1 MVFKKFRLFLIL
13 FIAASFL
20 FVADFSVCEQD
31 DVQENTQTEQSE
43 QAEREIDN
51 EEETMEE
58 QQEELQEES
67 QKEPRKE
74 QQQIKKENAAK
85 PSFITNYISKKN
97 LNKKTKKIILQAN
110 DELNGAISG
119 CIEGE
124 YENVEEKFHNFLN
137 KINELDF
144 MPEEIEFLL
153 TDCENM
159 LRKIKN
165 MNDIYVNKNN
175 LYRSRMSVIPLD
187 YDDILLDKWMNIYT
201 NEKGTAKN
209 NMRIALERSGK
220 YRDMILSILK
230 EYDLP
235 EELLYLPIVESL
247 FNNNCVSRAKAVGMW
262 QIMAHRGQALG
273 LKINYWIDERR
284 DPEKATR
291 AAAKYLQELFFLLDD
306 WHFALSA
313 YNRGEYG
320 LISDLKF
327 SNSSS
332 MVDMKNRNATPKET
346 QNYVPQFIVAVK
358 IAKEPEKYGFN
369 NLKFEEPFVYDTVI
383 TDKVIDLKIVAKC
396 AGTTVEKIKELNP
409 ALLAWCTPHGYK
421 NFELHIPEGTKEMF
435 YENIVKEKDLNPSPG
450 FIKYKVKKGE
460 YLEKIAK
467 DFKTTVTA
475 IKEDNPKLKKQKYLQ
490 PNQILVIRP
499 GRKYYNKK

>member
-1 MVFKKFRLFLIL
+1 MLKNIKLFFLI
-13 FIAASFL
+13 ISFL
-20 FVADFSVCEQD
+20 FLANFSFCEEPDIDTDQD
-31 DVQENTQTEQSE
+31 EQTEQIAEDTEENESSE
-43 QAEREIDN
+43 Q
-51 EEETMEE
+51 EE
-58 QQEELQEES
+58 QTES
-67 QKEPRKE
+67 VESPVVMEKE
-74 QQQIKKENAAK
+74 QKQEKK
-85 PSFITNYISKKN
+85 PSLVSNFVTKKSSN
-97 LNKKTKKIILQAN
+97 NKTKKIIMQAS

-119 CIEGE
+119 CAEGT
-124 YENVEEKFHNFLN
+124 YENVEEKFHKFLN
-137 KINELDF
+137 KINSLDL
-144 MPEEIEFLL
+144 MPEEIELLL

-165 MNDIYVNKNN
+165 MNDLYVSKNN
-175 LYRSRMSVIPLD
+175 LYRSKMSEIPLV
-187 YDDILLDKWMNIYT
+187 YDEDVLTKWTNIYT
-201 NEKGTAKN
+201 NERGTAKN

-235 EELLYLPIVESL
+235 EDLLYLPIVESL

-291 AAAKYLQELFFLLDD
+291 AAAKYLQELYILLDD

-320 LISDLKF
+320 LISDIKF

-332 MVDMKNRNATPKET
+332 MVDLKNRNATPKET

-358 IAKEPEKYGFN
+358 IAKDPEKYGFH
-369 NLKFEEPFVYDTVI
+369 NLKYEEPWVYDTVI
-383 TDKVIDLKIVAKC
+383 VDKVIDLKIVAKC

-421 NFELHIPEGTKEMF
+421 NFELHIPEGTKDLF

-450 FIKYKVKKGE
+450 FIKYKVKKG
-460 YLEKIAK
+460 
-467 DFKTTVTA
+467 
-475 IKEDNPKLKKQKYLQ
+475 
-490 PNQILVIRP
+490 
-499 GRKYYNKK
+499 